1 MLSTSFGEGGSL
13 NDLAVY
19 MGHHD
24 PAFTLRIYG
33 HMQQGSEDRT
43 RAIIDRRM
51 FRPRA
56 VAEGSPAE
64 Q

>member
-1 MLSTSFGEGGSL
+1 VILGEGGSL

-33 HMQQGSEDRT
+33 HMQQGSEDRA

-56 VAEGSPAE
+56 VAGEAPAE
-64 Q
+64 

>member
-1 MLSTSFGEGGSL
+1 
-13 NDLAVY
+13 

-33 HMQQGSEDRT
+33 HMQQGSEDRA
-43 RAIIDRRM
+43 RAIIDRHM

-56 VAEGSPAE
+56 VANGSPAE